1 LLLVNSDELVSF
13 QDAQAFG
20 YWRKAMI
27 DVMMAIETNETW
39 ELVDAPVNQRPIGLK
54 WIFKTKKDAA
64 GSSSGTRRPW

>member
-1 LLLVNSDELVSF
+1 
-13 QDAQAFG
+13 
-20 YWRKAMI
+20 MI

-54 WIFKTKKDAA
+54 WIFKMKKDAA